1 MKIVKKFD
9 TLALAIQEIYQQ
21 LSFIDDKNACFDIDD
36 TIVFDDYRNTPN
48 VQVVQMVLFLQK
60 NGYNV
65 HFITARVDNAEMR
78 QQTKKEIKNAGIT
91 LRAKDSLSL
100 CPNKN
105 RDSMVDI
112 SAWKFNTRKSIKHVA
127 VTVGDQWGD
136 SVQIHAEDDIDKL
149 DKLCNTKM
157 TPWIVLQPDD
167 GVAVLGL
174 KLMS

>member
-1 MKIVKKFD
+1 MKIIKKFD
-9 TLALAIQEIYQQ
+9 TLSMAIQEIYQQ
-21 LSFIDDKNACFDIDD
+21 LAFIDAKNICFDIDD

-60 NGYNV
+60 NDYNI
-65 HFITARVDNAEMR
+65 HFITARLDSAEMR

-91 LRAKDSLSL
+91 LKAKDSLTL
-100 CPNKN
+100 APAKN
-105 RDSMVDI
+105 RDSMVQI
-112 SAWKFNTRKSIKHVA
+112 SQWKYATRKNIKNVA

-149 DKLCNTKM
+149 DKLCNVKI